1 MAANNDILE
10 LFEMVGTV
18 AIDVAKSV
26 KELTDLENL
35 GQETADS
42 LQADFERA
50 FRSISRL
57 TASPDIDINS
67 ESALSE
73 IQAFR
78 QTFEKML
85 KDLEANGKV
94 DFNTDPAVKDLQAL
108 RLQAESLER
117 MFEGS
122 EGDINVDVN
131 EARAKLSEMM
141 GRATALRTTLSGQDY
156 QVNVK
161 GNEAVRVLQQIVDY
175 ARRADAALTRL
186 RDRFTNL
193 NMDAVI
199 NETVNRVIKTTYDN
213 AGDPGVMGS
222 QVTPS
227 GDQQSNGPPSYGSD
241 SSLAHSAVA
250 GATAAAM
257 TGMGAVGAA
266 GNVAARRVNQFG
278 YDLNRA
284 NRAIEAYHRR
294 MLNYAMRINPQNTL
308 GMARQRLEIS
318 MPGFDYFKDSKNM
331 IQLMATY
338 GMIEQGITGARR
350 QLSQLGFGRTKTEI
364 KAIENQMHAMAN
376 VRLDNLR
383 DQIKLTEK
391 ALSEMKKSANA
402 DELTDEIA
410 KTEAALKKY
419 KKAFQESAPVDQIA
433 KANGYAAD
441 KIFGKDVIYKPFSN
455 ALDKMGGRI
464 VAFANKDLAYLQN
477 KTYEAIDNAATKIV
491 GPQTTKAETK
501 MKINQLAMRYQM
513 FGMQLNTF
521 VTPAVLGLAAAFGMV
536 AAKAE
541 DAANKFQARTLT
553 SPEDMKEFKDDMEDV
568 YVSSGAAREEVSL
581 FFSTQK
587 NATDASS
594 KSIKKLADQGFAFA
608 KVWGSNDAATA
619 LQSIDMIKDASNEL
633 GISQEQAANALALAL
648 KRNNGDFARAQQDLE
663 DYGDLYKNIV
673 SGKGM
678 SDKDIRA
685 EAERRVNE
693 ALQDQSAQYKVLTKQ
708 KKELEKQIKST
719 DDPAQV
725 KILEQA
731 LQGVQRDMDR
741 LNSQLGESKQKFI
754 EKEVRQLQE
763 LAQLGPDAF
772 KLMTAPQG
780 SIEALG
786 ESLRQ
791 MTSAMVEL
799 AEVLAPT
806 IIKIADGITEVTK
819 GVTELLRANPGLAS
833 FIAHVMAIGGA
844 GLVLLGIFAPIAG
857 FLIRFRGLFQGLAQG
872 LGLAGKGAVILS
884 PQVRMLVDSMTM
896 LRNGIIGLPRL
907 FRSLFPGVL
916 SFLRALPGMV
926 AGFVVQF
933 IRMNPILTAI
943 SALTWVIYKNWERF
957 EPILA
962 SIWDSLKR
970 IGNSIIQAFAGPGQ
984 TGAEGFSVMMDKLAK
999 ILGDVLIPLFEI
1011 LAKVLEVVAVM
1022 MEGGGGNVVAYGMA
1036 GMFLLSVIGKLIPG
1050 LGMFGSLLGLVTGKA
1065 SKGGAA
1071 LKGLGSIVSGLG
1083 GMFTKAGP
1091 LLAKGAKGMFSFLP
1105 TLFRG
1110 AGGLIAR
1117 LGMMLIP
1124 LLANPFVLAGVAIV
1138 AALVGVGVLIY
1149 KNWDKIKSGTVE
1161 KVKQIT
1167 GWLKKHWGTI
1177 ISIFGGPIVAA
1188 GVAIFKNFDVIKA
1201 GVAKG
1206 ARAVIDAAKRSW
1218 SGFAKEVGGTL
1229 RYQLGGLAKIFS
1241 AAGDI
1246 LKKVFIG
1253 IFVGFPQLVGR
1264 YLRLVLRV
1272 ASAVLT
1278 GLGRMFM
1285 QRLNAVRR
1293 ITVAALGLIGRAF
1306 RGAMTLWA
1314 RIVSGGMA
1322 LIRRIYSAA
1331 FSFIGRVIRGAL
1343 TLWARLISN
1352 GMALIRRIFTAVLGF
1367 LRRTVSSTFSFI
1379 GRTIRAALAL
1389 WGRIIT
1395 AGLALIRRIF
1405 STTVAFLRRV
1415 VSAAFSFIARVIRS
1429 SMQAAGRAVTQIL
1442 GTIRRVFA
1450 SVLTFIRTTVASV
1463 FRSVYNSIRNAL
1475 SNAYRVV
1482 RDTLGKIGSFFSK
1495 MGKKAFSWGEDIL
1508 RGLVRG
1514 IRSGVRAAVEA
1525 IIEVGSAIEKAFR
1538 KVMGIFSPSRVFEGL
1553 GFHLPEGAA
1562 EGVTRGTPLVTGAV
1576 TDMGLAASGSFDAA
1590 AIVNLDTEVDGDP
1603 LDMIKQSLGGAA
1615 AKAKA
1620 KFKNVINPNQTTQF
1634 NQESRA
1640 QMNNVEK
1647 VEVHVSKLATDQDF
1661 NELGKKVQ
1669 KHITDETNKEVRRRG

>member
-26 KELTDLENL
+26 RELTDLEKL
-35 GQETADS
+35 GQDTADS

-161 GNEAVRVLQQIVDY
+161 GNEAIQVLRQIVEL
-175 ARRADAALTRL
+175 ANRADAALSRL
-186 RDRFTNL
+186 RDRFANL
-193 NMDAVI
+193 NMDTVI
-199 NETVNRVIKTTYDN
+199 NETVNRVIKTTYEN

-227 GDQQSNGPPSYGSD
+227 GDQQSNGPPSSGND
-241 SSLAHSAVA
+241 SSLAHSALA

-257 TGMGAVGAA
+257 TGLGAVGAA
-266 GNVAARRVNQFG
+266 GNAAARRVNQFG

-294 MLNYAMRINPQNTL
+294 MLNYALRMNPQNAL

-331 IQLMATY
+331 VQLMATY

-410 KTEAALKKY
+410 KTEAALKQY

-521 VTPAVLGLAAAFGMV
+521 VTPAVLALAAAFGMV
-536 AAKAE
+536 AANAQKGWGKFEAQTLQ
-541 DAANKFQARTLT
+541 AN
-553 SPEDMKEFKDDMEDV
+553 EEMVEFKNLIADTSAETG
-568 YVSSGAAREEVSL
+568 SSIEQTGELFSVLYNQMGRTKDNIQEAAEIGL
-581 FFSTQK
+581 
-587 NATDASS
+587 N
-594 KSIKKLADQGFAFA
+594 FA
-608 KVWGSNDAATA
+608 KVWGVDAVDAVA
-619 LQSIDMIKDASNEL
+619 SVDSISEQL
-633 GISQEQAANALALAL
+633 GVTQQEAADIMALAL
-648 KRNNGDFARAQQDLE
+648 KEHQGDIKTATEDVLENEKAWKDQSKTMIDGMTAYDKMVEGIDNNGISASGTALRKMGNSLLELWKALEPTVIKVANAISRAA
-663 DYGDLYKNIV
+663 
-673 SGKGM
+673 
-678 SDKDIRA
+678 DK
-685 EAERRVNE
+685 
-693 ALQDQSAQYKVLTKQ
+693 LT
-708 KKELEKQIKST
+708 E
-719 DDPAQV
+719 
-725 KILEQA
+725 
-731 LQGVQRDMDR
+731 
-741 LNSQLGESKQKFI
+741 F
-754 EKEVRQLQE
+754 
-763 LAQLGPDAF
+763 
-772 KLMTAPQG
+772 
-780 SIEALG
+780 
-786 ESLRQ
+786 LR
-791 MTSAMVEL
+791 E
-799 AEVLAPT
+799 
-806 IIKIADGITEVTK
+806 
-819 GVTELLRANPGLAS
+819 NPNLAS
-833 FIAHVMAIGGA
+833 LIAHFGAFAAIVTVLIGA
-844 GLVLLGIFAPIAG
+844 LMPLASLMIMY
-857 FLIRFRGLFQGLAQG
+857 RGLFQGFAQG
-872 LGLAGKGAVILS
+872 LGMAGKGAVVLS

-1110 AGGLIAR
+1110 AGGLITR

-1124 LLANPFVLAGVAIV
+1124 LLANPFVLAGVAIA

-1149 KNWDKIKSGTVE
+1149 KNWDKIKSGTVK
-1161 KVKQIT
+1161 KVKEIT

-1188 GVAIFKNFDVIKA
+1188 GVAIFKNFDSIKA
-1201 GVAKG
+1201 AVVKG
-1206 ARAVIDAAKRSW
+1206 ARIVIDAAKRSW

-1285 QRLNAVRR
+1285 QRLDAVRR

-1314 RIVSGGMA
+1314 RIVNGGMA
-1322 LIRRIYSAA
+1322 LIRRIYAAA
-1331 FSFIGRVIRGAL
+1331 FAFIGRVIRGAL
-1343 TLWARLISN
+1343 ALWGRLISN

-1367 LRRTVSSTFSFI
+1367 LRRAVSSAFSFI

-1450 SVLTFIRTTVASV
+1450 SVLNFIRTTVASV

-1562 EGVTRGTPLVTGAV
+1562 EGVTRGTPLVTDAV

-1634 NQESRA
+1634 NQENRA
-1640 QMNNVEK
+1640 QMNNVES
-1647 VEVHVSKLATDQDF
+1647 VEVHVSKLVTDQDF
-1661 NELGKKVQ
+1661 NELGKQVH

>member
-26 KELTDLENL
+26 KELTDLEKL

-42 LQADFERA
+42 LQADFERT

-67 ESALSE
+67 EGALSE

-156 QVNVK
+156 QVNVR
-161 GNEAVRVLQQIVDY
+161 GNEAIQMLRQIVDY

-186 RDRFTNL
+186 RDRFANL
-193 NMDAVI
+193 NLDAVI
-199 NETVNRVIKTTYDN
+199 NETVNRVIKTTYEN

-227 GDQQSNGPPSYGSD
+227 GDQQSNGPPSSGKD
-241 SSLAHSAVA
+241 SSLAHSALA

-257 TGMGAVGAA
+257 TGLGAVGAA
-266 GNVAARRVNQFG
+266 GNAAARRVNQFG

-294 MLNYAMRINPQNTL
+294 MLNYALRMNPQNAL

-331 IQLMATY
+331 VQLMATY

-491 GPQTTKAETK
+491 GPQATKAETK
-501 MKINQLAMRYQM
+501 AKINQLAMRYQM

-521 VTPAVLGLAAAFGMV
+521 VTPAVLALAAAFGMV
-536 AAKAE
+536 AANAQKGWGKFEAQTLQT
-541 DAANKFQARTLT
+541 NK
-553 SPEDMKEFKDDMEDV
+553 EMEEFKNLIADTSAV
-568 YVSSGAAREEVSL
+568 TGASIEEVGGL
-581 FFSTQK
+581 FSVLHNQMGRTK
-587 NATDASS
+587 EN
-594 KSIKKLADQGFAFA
+594 IKEAAEIGLNFA
-608 KVWGSNDAATA
+608 KVWEVDAAEA
-619 LQSIDMIKDASNEL
+619 VGSVDMIVREL
-633 GISQEQAANALALAL
+633 GVTQEEAADIFALAL
-648 KRNNGDFARAQQDLE
+648 KKHQGDIEAATDDVYENQAAWAKQKDTMIDGMTAYEKMVEGIDNNGIAASETALRKMGNSLLE
-663 DYGDLYKNIV
+663 LWK
-673 SGKGM
+673 
-678 SDKDIRA
+678 
-685 EAERRVNE
+685 
-693 ALQDQSAQYKVLTKQ
+693 ALEPTVIKVANAISKAADALT
-708 KKELEKQIKST
+708 
-719 DDPAQV
+719 
-725 KILEQA
+725 
-731 LQGVQRDMDR
+731 
-741 LNSQLGESKQKFI
+741 
-754 EKEVRQLQE
+754 
-763 LAQLGPDAF
+763 AF
-772 KLMTAPQG
+772 
-780 SIEALG
+780 
-786 ESLRQ
+786 LR
-791 MTSAMVEL
+791 E
-799 AEVLAPT
+799 
-806 IIKIADGITEVTK
+806 
-819 GVTELLRANPGLAS
+819 NPNVAS
-833 FIAHVMAIGGA
+833 FIAHFAAFGGIM
-844 GLVLLGIFAPIAG
+844 LVLLGALLPVASL
-857 FLIRFRGLFQGLAQG
+857 LIRFRGLFQGFAQG
-872 LGLAGKGAVILS
+872 LGMAGKGAVVLS

-896 LRNGIIGLPRL
+896 LRNGIIGLPSL
-907 FRSLFPGVL
+907 FRSLFPGLLSVL
-916 SFLRALPGMV
+916 RSLPGMV

-933 IRMNPILTAI
+933 IRMNPILSMI

-1036 GMFLLSVIGKLIPG
+1036 GMFLLSVIGKIIPG

-1071 LKGLGSIVSGLG
+1071 LKGLGGIVSGLG
-1083 GMFTKAGP
+1083 GMFAKAGP

-1117 LGMMLIP
+1117 LGMMLVP
-1124 LLANPFVLAGVAIV
+1124 LLANPFVLAGVAIA

-1149 KNWDKIKSGTVE
+1149 KNWDKIKAGTIK
-1161 KVKQIT
+1161 KVKEVT
-1167 GWLKKHWGTI
+1167 GWIKKHWTTI
-1177 ISIFGGPIVAA
+1177 ASIFGGPLIAA
-1188 GVAIFKNFDVIKA
+1188 GLAIFKNFDAIKA
-1201 GVAKG
+1201 GAVKG
-1206 ARAVIDAAKRSW
+1206 AKAVISAAKRAF
-1218 SGFAKEVGGTL
+1218 SGFTREVGATL
-1229 RYQLGGLAKIFS
+1229 RYQLGGLADIFLS
-1241 AAGDI
+1241 AGEV
-1246 LKKVFIG
+1246 LKKIFIG
-1253 IFVGFPQLVGR
+1253 IFFGFPQLIGR
-1264 YLRLVLRV
+1264 YLGFVLRV
-1272 ASAVLT
+1272 ASSALG
-1278 GLGRMFM
+1278 GLGRIFM
-1285 QRLNAVRR
+1285 SRMNFIRR
-1293 ITVAALGLIGRAF
+1293 VFGAALGFLRRAASATFGFIGRAF

-1322 LIRRIYSAA
+1322 LIRRI
-1331 FSFIGRVIRGAL
+1331 FS
-1343 TLWARLISN
+1343 
-1352 GMALIRRIFTAVLGF
+1352 AVLGF
-1367 LRRTVSSTFSFI
+1367 LRRAVSSAFSFI
-1379 GRTIRAALAL
+1379 GRTIRAALSL
-1389 WGRIIT
+1389 WGRIIS
-1395 AGLALIRRIF
+1395 AGFALIRRIF
-1405 STTVAFLRRV
+1405 STSLSFVRRV
-1415 VSAAFSFIARVIRS
+1415 VSAGFAFIGRVIRS
-1429 SMQAAGRAVTQIL
+1429 TMQAAGRIVSQIL
-1442 GTIRRVFA
+1442 GSIRRGFA
-1450 SVLTFIRTTVASV
+1450 SAMNFVRTTVASA

-1475 SNAYRVV
+1475 SGAYQVIRNIFS
-1482 RDTLGKIGSFFSK
+1482 KISQFFSGLK
-1495 MGKKAFSWGEDIL
+1495 DKAFSWGSDIL
-1508 RGLVRG
+1508 AGLEKG
-1514 IRSGVRAAVEA
+1514 IRAGAEKAVDA
-1525 IIEVGSAIEKAFR
+1525 IVWVGKSIEKAFR
-1538 KVMGIFSPSRVFEGL
+1538 AVMGIFSPSRVFGRL
-1553 GFHLPEGAA
+1553 GEHLPEGAA
-1562 EGVTRGTPLVTGAV
+1562 VGVRRGTPLVTDAV
-1576 TDMGLAASGSFDAA
+1576 TDMGLAASGSFDAS
-1590 AIVNLDTEVDGDP
+1590 AIVSLDTEVDGDP

-1620 KFKNVINPNQTTQF
+1620 RFKNVINPKQTTQF
-1634 NQESRA
+1634 NQENRA

-1647 VEVHVSKLATDQDF
+1647 VEVHVAKAVTDQDF
-1661 NELGKKVQ
+1661 ETIGQRIQ
-1669 KHITDETNKEVRRRG
+1669 KRITDETNKEVRRRG